1 MEELNIYI
9 YNKNEDL
16 TLFNGKVNNN
26 IQVDVIFAS
35 FTKIEENVI

>member
-1 MEELNIYI
+1 MEKLNIYI

-16 TLFNGKVNNN
+16 TLFNSEANNN